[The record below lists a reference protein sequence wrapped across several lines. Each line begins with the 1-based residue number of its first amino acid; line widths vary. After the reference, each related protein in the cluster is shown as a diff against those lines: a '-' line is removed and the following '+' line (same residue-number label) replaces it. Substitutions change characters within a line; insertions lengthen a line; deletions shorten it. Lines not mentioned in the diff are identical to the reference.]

1 RNQTECLALREQNGL
16 LSLAASS
23 AQEELA
29 QARAQSR
36 TVAEALRT
44 AEAGLA
50 DRDHLAQVNAE
61 LREEK
66 AHAEREAEWH
76 AGRQDEVK
84 DVKVELAAAQAKL
97 TEMARLLEENRKL
110 RDEVSDLQRHQ
121 QASAELERL
130 TGEHKRLR
138 LDAELMAR
146 RLQELLQDQSELASL
161 RAQAAEAGSL
171 VEEVSYLRRREK
183 DLEAQIYASGFHVS
197 REMPAIVDELPVQT
211 PITDMETNLDSL
223 LDAGGPR
230 TAVLADAQGFLI
242 ASAGE
247 ATAQEGLAAFA
258 AVAGDMVSRARM
270 LLPLANVEAI
280 RVTDSNSMVLTC
292 HLFECDGQGL
302 GLATLGPGEPTRE
315 GTARAIVGLAANLS
329 SGESDPTAT

>member
-1 RNQTECLALREQNGL
+1 
-16 LSLAASS
+16 
-23 AQEELA
+23 
-29 QARAQSR
+29 
-36 TVAEALRT
+36 
-44 AEAGLA
+44 
-50 DRDHLAQVNAE
+50 
-61 LREEK
+61 
-66 AHAEREAEWH
+66 
-76 AGRQDEVK
+76 
-84 DVKVELAAAQAKL
+84 
-97 TEMARLLEENRKL
+97 
-110 RDEVSDLQRHQ
+110 
-121 QASAELERL
+121 LERL

-146 RLQELLQDQSELASL
+146 RLQELLQDQSELAGL

-183 DLEAQIYASGFHVS
+183 DLEAQIYASGFRVS

-223 LDAGGPR
+223 VDAGGPR

-242 ASAGE
+242 AGAGE

-302 GLATLGPGEPTRE
+302 GLATLGPGEPTRD
-315 GTARAIVGLAANLS
+315 GTARAIVGLTANLS
-329 SGESDPTAT
+329 GGESDPTAT